1 MSTWDFYEGKRV
13 LITGH
18 TGFKGAWLSQ
28 ILLMAGADLTGYALK
43 PPTEPNLFSALGL
56 EKKMR
61 SGKAVES
68 DRRDKTGTGA
78 AFGSAADC
86 EGILSESGIHL

>member
-56 EKKMR
+56 EKR
-61 SGKAVES
+61 CCLWRGISGSRKS
-68 DRRDKTGTGA
+68 CGK
-78 AFGSAADC
+78 
-86 EGILSESGIHL
+86 